1 MMRRN
6 LKLVSLK
13 NGYKFDGE
21 QIYVQ
26 SMLNKPSKDIESNV
40 LQAKQ
45 LENVGCDIIRVAI
58 PSLSDI
64 RLIPAIKKQVSIPVV
79 ADTHFDYRLAI
90 ESARAGA
97 DKIRINPGN
106 IGDECKIKKVI
117 QACKIEGIPIR
128 IGVNSGSLEKELLAK
143 YFGPK
148 AEALV
153 ESALNSIN
161 LLEKFDFEDIV
172 VSIKSS
178 DVPTTIKAY
187 KMLSEMCRY
196 PLHIGVTESG
206 TKRMGIMKSSIGIGA
221 LLADEIGETI
231 RVSLTGDPV
240 EEVKVGHDILK
251 SLNLEETGVKI
262 VSCPT
267 CGRTKID
274 IIGLTNKIEKE
285 LEDISKSIKVAI
297 MGCAVNGPGEAKDAD
312 IGIAGGNKQVVLFKK
327 GKVVRKVS
335 EEEIVKVLID
345 EIKKM

>member
-1 MMRRN
+1 MRRN

-13 NGYKFDGE
+13 NGYVFDGRK
-21 QIYVQ
+21 IYVQ
-26 SMLNKPSKDIESNV
+26 SMLNKPSENIDANV
-40 LQAKQ
+40 MQAKQ
-45 LENVGCDIIRVAI
+45 LENAGCDIIRVAI

-64 RLIPAIKKQVSIPVV
+64 RLIPAIKKQVSIPLI
-79 ADTHFDYRLAI
+79 ADIHFDYRLAI

-106 IGDECKIKKVI
+106 IGDEGRVKKVV
-117 QACKIEGIPIR
+117 QACKIEGVPIR

-153 ESALNSIN
+153 ESALKSIN

-206 TKRMGIMKSSIGIGA
+206 TKRMGIMKSSIGIGS

-231 RVSLTGDPV
+231 RVSLTGDPI

-285 LEDISKSIKVAI
+285 LENISKPIKVAI

-312 IGIAGGNKQVVLFKK
+312 IGIAGGDKRAVLFKK
-327 GKVVRKVS
+327 GKIERRIS

>member
-1 MMRRN
+1 MRRN

-13 NGYKFDGE
+13 NGYQFDGKK
-21 QIYVQ
+21 IYVQ
-26 SMLNKPSKDIESNV
+26 SMLNKPSKDIEANV

-45 LENVGCDIIRVAI
+45 LENTGCDIIRVAI
-58 PSLSDI
+58 PNLSDI
-64 RLIPAIKKQVSIPVV
+64 RLIPAIKKQVSIPIV
-79 ADTHFDYRLAI
+79 ADIHFDYRLAI

-106 IGDECKIKKVI
+106 IGDESKIKKVV
-117 QACKIEGIPIR
+117 QACKSEGIPIR
-128 IGVNSGSLEKELLAK
+128 IGVNSGSLEKALLAK

-153 ESALNSIN
+153 ESALNSVN

-172 VSIKSS
+172 ISIKSS
-178 DVPTTIKAY
+178 DVSTTIRAY

-240 EEVKVGHDILK
+240 EEVKVGHNILK
-251 SLNLEETGVKI
+251 SLNLEETSVKI

-285 LEDISKSIKVAI
+285 LENVSKPIKVAI

-312 IGIAGGNKQVVLFKK
+312 IGIAGGNKQAVLFKK
-327 GKVVRKVS
+327 GKIERKIP

>member
-1 MMRRN
+1 MRRN

-13 NGYKFDGE
+13 NGYTFDGRK
-21 QIYVQ
+21 IYVQ
-26 SMLNKPSKDIESNV
+26 SMLNKPSADIDANV
-40 LQAKQ
+40 MQAKQ
-45 LENVGCDIIRVAI
+45 LESVGCDIIRVAI

-64 RLIPAIKKQVSIPVV
+64 RLIPAIKKQVSIPLV
-79 ADTHFDYRLAI
+79 ADIHFDYRLAI

-106 IGDECKIKKVI
+106 IGDESRIKKVV
-117 QACKIEGIPIR
+117 QACKIEGVPIR

-153 ESALNSIN
+153 ESALKSIN
-161 LLEKFDFEDIV
+161 LLEKFDFDDIV

-178 DVPTTIKAY
+178 DVPTTIKSY
-187 KMLSEMCRY
+187 EMLSEMCRY

-231 RVSLTGDPV
+231 RVSLTGDPI

-285 LEDISKSIKVAI
+285 VENISKPIKVAI

-312 IGIAGGNKQVVLFKK
+312 IGIAGGNKQAVLFKK
-327 GKVVRKVS
+327 GKIERKIP

>member
-1 MMRRN
+1 MRRN

-13 NGYKFDGE
+13 NGYTFDGRK
-21 QIYVQ
+21 IYVQ
-26 SMLNKPSKDIESNV
+26 SMLNKPSANV
-40 LQAKQ
+40 DANVMQAKQ
-45 LENVGCDIIRVAI
+45 LENAGCDIVRVAI

-64 RLIPAIKKQVSIPVV
+64 RLIPAIKKQVSIPLV
-79 ADTHFDYRLAI
+79 ADIHFDYRLAI

-106 IGDECKIKKVI
+106 IGDESRIKKVV
-117 QACKIEGIPIR
+117 QACKNEGVPIR
-128 IGVNSGSLEKELLAK
+128 IGVNSGSLEKQLLAK

-153 ESALNSIN
+153 ESALKSIN
-161 LLEKFDFEDIV
+161 LLEKFDFDDIV

-178 DVPTTIKAY
+178 DVPTTIKSY

-231 RVSLTGDPV
+231 RVSLTGDPI
-240 EEVKVGHDILK
+240 EEVKVGHNILK

-274 IIGLTNKIEKE
+274 IIELTNKIEKE
-285 LEDISKSIKVAI
+285 VENISKPIKVAI

-312 IGIAGGNKQVVLFKK
+312 IGIAGGNKQAVLFKK
-327 GKVVRKVS
+327 GKIERKIP

>member
-1 MMRRN
+1 MRRN

-13 NGYKFDGE
+13 NGYVFDGRK
-21 QIYVQ
+21 IYVQ
-26 SMLNKPSKDIESNV
+26 SMLNKPSENIDANV
-40 LQAKQ
+40 MQAKQ
-45 LENVGCDIIRVAI
+45 LENAGCDIIRVAI

-64 RLIPAIKKQVSIPVV
+64 RLIPAIKKQVSIPLI
-79 ADTHFDYRLAI
+79 ADIHFDYRLAI

-106 IGDECKIKKVI
+106 IGDEGRIKKVV
-117 QACKIEGIPIR
+117 QTCKIEGVPIR

-153 ESALNSIN
+153 ESALKSIN
-161 LLEKFDFEDIV
+161 FLEKFDFEDIV

-206 TKRMGIMKSSIGIGA
+206 TKRMGIMKSSIGIGS

-285 LEDISKSIKVAI
+285 LENISKPIKVAI

-312 IGIAGGNKQVVLFKK
+312 IGIAGGDKQAVLFKK
-327 GKVVRKVS
+327 GKVERKIS

>member
-1 MMRRN
+1 MRRN

-13 NGYKFDGE
+13 NGYTFDGRK
-21 QIYVQ
+21 IYVQ
-26 SMLNKPSKDIESNV
+26 SMLNKPSGDIEANIM
-40 LQAKQ
+40 QAKQ
-45 LENVGCDIIRVAI
+45 LENAGCDIVRVAI

-64 RLIPAIKKQVSIPVV
+64 RLIPAIKKRVSIPLV
-79 ADTHFDYRLAI
+79 ADIHFDYRLAI

-106 IGDECKIKKVI
+106 IGDESRIKKVV
-117 QACKIEGIPIR
+117 QACKIEGVPIR
-128 IGVNSGSLEKELLAK
+128 IGVNSGSLEKDLLAK

-153 ESALNSIN
+153 ESALRSIN
-161 LLEKFDFEDIV
+161 LLEKFDFDDIV

-178 DVPTTIKAY
+178 DVPTTIKSY

-231 RVSLTGDPV
+231 RVALTGDPI
-240 EEVKVGHDILK
+240 EEVKVGHNILK

-285 LEDISKSIKVAI
+285 LENISKPIKVAI

-312 IGIAGGNKQVVLFKK
+312 IGIAGGNKQAVLFKK
-327 GKVVRKVS
+327 GKIERKIP